1 MQLCTQQ
8 NFEDPLPQ
16 GVLEIPI
23 NLSVIKGIAEE
34 KTYTKMKEFVSEIY
48 MESEKILL
56 NMKRE
61 VIKEVKENDFSKI
74 DVIFF
79 GGGGGGGGGGG

>member
-1 MQLCTQQ
+1 MQPCTQQ

-48 MESEKILL
+48 MEPEKILL
-56 NMKRE
+56 NMK
-61 VIKEVKENDFSKI
+61 IKYDLRFRLSYPIIKALKF
-74 DVIFF
+74 
-79 GGGGGGGGGGG
+79 